1 MRTFPFS
8 SVLGMDCIHAG
19 LIRIDFQSYTTPQ
32 VKIRRPQWTKIGMG
46 RVVCDII
53 GPDAVK
59 FAPVRVNSIREDVL
73 DICSLVSPQLSR
85 LVWLTKKDRILQTAQ
100 LSWYKPQTTA
110 R

>member
-1 MRTFPFS
+1 MRTFPSS

-53 GPDAVK
+53 GPDAIK
-59 FAPVRVNSIREDVL
+59 FTSIVVGGVCEDAL
-73 DICSLVSPQLSR
+73 DIRSLVSPPAFASHLAHG
-85 LVWLTKKDRILQTAQ
+85 KG
-100 LSWYKPQTTA
+100 
-110 R
+110 